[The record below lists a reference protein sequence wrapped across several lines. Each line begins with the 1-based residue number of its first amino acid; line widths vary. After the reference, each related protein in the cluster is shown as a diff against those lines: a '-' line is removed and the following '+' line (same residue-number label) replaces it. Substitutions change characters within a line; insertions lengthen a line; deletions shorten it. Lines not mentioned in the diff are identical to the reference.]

1 MNRFS
6 MTLVTTM
13 MNVRKKT
20 GAIDEPQVL
29 SGTQSGGSRIVSNMI
44 LFQSSPV
51 EIEKSREKLRW
62 KLLKFLNSLMASPSV
77 TL

>member
-1 MNRFS
+1 

-29 SGTQSGGSRIVSNMI
+29 SGIQSGGNRIQSYMN

-51 EIEKSREKLRW
+51 AIEKSREKL
-62 KLLKFLNSLMASPSV
+62 
-77 TL
+77 